1 MHIHFICSG
10 NTNRSRL
17 AEAYF
22 NSKNI
27 PNMTATSSGIWADH
41 NLNGD
46 IVWFVKDM
54 LEQEGILQY
63 TAKTWQKTTKELLEK
78 VDVVVF
84 MKQHHFEFVENE
96 LGYVPEKY
104 YIWDIE
110 DVSPDQASL
119 GKERQEQ
126 EIAQDKE
133 IFKKIK
139 RQVDELIL
147 KLKINS

>member
-1 MHIHFICSG
+1 
-10 NTNRSRL
+10 
-17 AEAYF
+17 
-22 NSKNI
+22 
-27 PNMTATSSGIWADH
+27 MTATSSGIWADH